1 MKNFYENAIKC
12 IAIILEKDY
21 HLTPSEAKQAIE
33 HSPLKLVF
41 KKDEEMA
48 AHTSNEAWAKE
59 VFDYW
64 NKNKEN

>member
-1 MKNFYENAIKC
+1 MKNFYENAIEC
-12 IAIILEKDY
+12 IAITLEKDY
-21 HLTPSEAKQAIE
+21 HLTPFEAKQAIE

-41 KKDEEMA
+41 KKDEKMA

-64 NKNKEN
+64 NKSKKN